1 MISKQVLLDR
11 IEALE
16 NNFCGYAFYRR
27 IDPNK
32 PGIIRRVERL
42 EGKLPITLRVPVV
55 DENGDYV
62 TYFPGPQQKYQDI
75 SFEDVCKALQ
85 DMCNIEITYQEIK
98 GSEGVVIYE
107 KDDG

>member
-1 MISKQVLLDR
+1 MISKQNLLDR
-11 IEALE
+11 IVALE
-16 NNFCGYAFYRR
+16 NNLCGYTVYRR
-27 IDPNK
+27 LDPDK

-55 DENGDYV
+55 DENGDCV
-62 TYFPGPQQKYQDI
+62 PFLPGYKDI

-85 DMCNIEITYQEIK
+85 EMCGIEITYQEIK
-98 GSEGVVIYE
+98 GSERVVIYE